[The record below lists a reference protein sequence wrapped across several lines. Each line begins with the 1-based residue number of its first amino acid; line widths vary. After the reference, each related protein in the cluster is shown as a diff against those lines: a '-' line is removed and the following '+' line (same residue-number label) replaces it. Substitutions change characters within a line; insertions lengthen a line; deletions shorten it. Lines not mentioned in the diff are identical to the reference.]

1 MRCNAPINE
10 NPDLVYL
17 GPTGRIGLRLVRERS
32 KFFAPRIGVGWGFVD
47 ASVSTNITHAHEFL
61 RVDRTI
67 AATTMAT
74 KSVLISYGENRRVLQ
89 VSVDVERVHL
99 LELERRNLC
108 ATIANNVCIQH
119 SSNLGI

>member
-1 MRCNAPINE
+1 M
-10 NPDLVYL
+10 
-17 GPTGRIGLRLVRERS
+17 
-32 KFFAPRIGVGWGFVD
+32 FAPRIGVGWGFVH

-61 RVDRTI
+61 LVDRTI

-89 VSVDVERVHL
+89 VSVDIERVHL

-119 SSNLGI
+119 SSHLGIL